1 MYAYFIAIVLLSINI
16 VHAKNNCTITNI
28 SEFYSNIKSNG
39 PLLSESIKQ
48 KEEISSVIDVAKQ
61 KPNPELEFEYLKG
74 HQRDLDIRSYTLT
87 AQHIVEFGSKREK
100 RVKKAE
106 RFQELKDAEVDLR
119 LFNSNLNATV
129 EYQRITQLN
138 ITIDS
143 VKEVVHT
150 FDKVI
155 KKLASRKRLNP
166 EEVVSLSTLRLAS
179 NDYKNQ
185 LNNLENEKMILL
197 GKVSFLS
204 NCKNITPKY
213 AELKYKFIKFETGY
227 PSVAGLSQLED
238 LKVDLALG
246 ELDVQKSLGYSNI
259 SIGPRIEYQGQGDL
273 KFMSAGVSVSFAFP
287 LFQTND
293 GGKLNALKSVSA
305 QKLSSKNRKEMLK
318 IQRVNLISKIRRSIE
333 TLSKMPSLSE
343 LEKKHNKVEKLFS
356 RGVVSIPMTIES
368 HRQQIDFLISRFQIE
383 NEILNTYGQLIL
395 INGNTP
401 AFEKVL

>member
-1 MYAYFIAIVLLSINI
+1 MYAYFLAIVLLSTSAVYANRTC
-16 VHAKNNCTITNI
+16 NITNI
-28 SEFYSNIKSNG
+28 SEFYEKIKSNG
-39 PLLSESIKQ
+39 PMISEAIKE
-48 KEEISSVIDVAKQ
+48 KEEVSSVIDIAKQ
-61 KPNPELEFEYLKG
+61 KPNPELDFEYLKG
-74 HQRDLDIRSYTLT
+74 HQSDLDVRTYALT

-100 RVKKAE
+100 RIKKAKS
-106 RFQELKDAEVDLR
+106 FQELKKAEIDLR

-129 EYQRITQLN
+129 KYQRVAQLN
-138 ITIDS
+138 KTIAS

-150 FDKVI
+150 FEMII

-166 EEVVSLSTLRLAS
+166 EETVSLSTLRLAS

-185 LNNLENEKMILL
+185 LNNLENEKVILL
-197 GKVSFLS
+197 GSISFLT
-204 NCKNITPKY
+204 NCKRITPKY
-213 AELKYKFIKFETGY
+213 DELKYKLIKLDAGY
-227 PSVAGLSQLED
+227 PIISGLTQLED

-259 SIGPRIEYQGQGDL
+259 SIGPRIEYQGQGDT
-273 KFMSAGVSVSFAFP
+273 KFMTAGVSVSFALP

-305 QKLSSKNRKEMLK
+305 QKVSSKNRKEMLK
-318 IQRVNLISKIRRSIE
+318 IQRENLISKIKRSIE
-333 TLSKMPSLSE
+333 TLSRMPSLIE
-343 LEKKHNKVEKLFS
+343 LEKKHNEVEKLFS

-368 HRQQIDFLISRFQIE
+368 HRQQIDFLKSRFQIE
-383 NEILNTYGQLIL
+383 NEILSTYGKVIL